1 MVFCLADEI
10 YFLVYESNKKEQKL
24 ELEEDLNF
32 FQHKILTN
40 HQKNESIN
48 NLKKTTEI
56 SLKNHIIYAN
66 TKN

>member
-10 YFLVYESNKKEQKL
+10 YFLVYESNQKEQKL
-24 ELEEDLNF
+24 ELEEDLHF

-48 NLKKTTEI
+48 NLKK
-56 SLKNHIIYAN
+56 NY
-66 TKN
+66 